1 MVTVWREEVAMK
13 SDIEIA
19 QAARPRPIV
28 EIAEAAGLREDELDL
43 YGRYKAKVLPAAFD
57 RLQSQPDGKLVL
69 VTAMTPTVAGEGKTT
84 TTVGL
89 GQALGAIGERAVVTI
104 REAAMGPVFGV
115 KGGAAGGGYSQVI
128 PMEDI
133 NLHFTGDMH
142 AITAANNLLA
152 ALIDNHLQQGNTL
165 GIDARRITWRRCL
178 DVNDRSLRQVI
189 IGLGG
194 PLEGTPRESGFD
206 ITPASEIMAI
216 FCLAE
221 DLFDLTVRLA
231 RIVVG
236 YTAAQKPVRA
246 SDLKAEGALTALLR
260 DALNPNLVQT
270 LEGGPALVHGG
281 PFGNIA
287 HGTNAIRA
295 TRLALKLGDYAL
307 IETGFGADLGFE
319 KFCDIVAP
327 QTGLEPNAAVIIAS
341 ARALKLH
348 GGVRKQELAAEDV
361 SAVRAGMPNLLRHV
375 SNVRRFGLPALV
387 AINIFPTDT
396 EAELAAVEGE
406 LEQAGVPAA
415 CSDIHARGGEG
426 GREMAM
432 ALVDLL
438 AREGSHFR
446 PLYPPDLPLREK
458 IETIATCIYG
468 ASGVDFVGTA
478 PRDLDRYE
486 KLGYGCLPICIAK
499 TQYSFSD
506 DPSRLNA
513 PNGFR
518 ISVRSAR
525 LSAGAGFV
533 VALTGDIMT
542 MPGLGKTPA
551 AERIGVGSDGRL
563 VGLD

>member
-1 MVTVWREEVAMK
+1 MK

-19 QAARPRPIV
+19 QAARPRPIT
-28 EIAEAAGLREDELDL
+28 EIAGRAGLIEDELEL

-57 RLQSQPDGKLVL
+57 RLRATPDGKLVL

-89 GQALGAIGERAVVTI
+89 GQALCAIGERAVVTI

-133 NLHFTGDMH
+133 NLHFTGDFH

-152 ALIDNHLQQGNTL
+152 AMIDNHLQQGNAL
-165 GIDARRITWRRCL
+165 SIDARRVTWRRCL
-178 DVNDRSLRQVI
+178 DVNDRSLRDVI
-189 IGLGG
+189 TGLGG
-194 PLEGTPRESGFD
+194 PTEGVPRESGFD

-216 FCLAE
+216 LCLAE
-221 DLFDLTVRLA
+221 DLPDLTARLG

-236 YTAAQKPVRA
+236 YTRANEPIRA
-246 SDLKAEGALTALLR
+246 SDLKAQGALTALLK
-260 DALNPNLVQT
+260 DALNPNLVQM

-287 HGTNAIRA
+287 HGTNSIRA
-295 TRLALKLGDYAL
+295 TRLALKLGGYAL
-307 IETGFGADLGFE
+307 VETGFGADLGFE
-319 KFCDIVAP
+319 KFCDIVAR
-327 QTGLEPNAAVIIAS
+327 QTGLNPDATVVIAS

-348 GGVRKQELAAEDV
+348 GGAHKKDLATEDV
-361 SAVRAGMPNLLRHV
+361 DAVRAGMPNLLRHV
-375 SNVRRFGLPALV
+375 DNVRLFGLPALV

-396 EAELAAVEGE
+396 EAELAAIEDGLARV
-406 LEQAGVPAA
+406 GVAA
-415 CSDIHARGGEG
+415 ARSDIHARGGEG
-426 GREMAM
+426 GRQMAA

-438 AREGSHFR
+438 GRERAEFR
-446 PLYPPDLPLREK
+446 LLYPDDLPLRQK
-458 IETIATCIYG
+458 IETVATRVYR
-468 ASGVDFVGTA
+468 AAGVDFVGTA
-478 PRDLDRYE
+478 PRDLERYE
-486 KLGYGCLPICIAK
+486 RLGYGALPVCLAK

-506 DPSRLNA
+506 DPAKLNA
-513 PNGFR
+513 PDGFR
-518 ISVRSAR
+518 LSVRSVR

-542 MPGLGKTPA
+542 MPGLGKVPA
-551 AERIGVGSDGRL
+551 AERIGVGPDGRII
-563 VGLD
+563 GLD

>member
-1 MVTVWREEVAMK
+1 MK

-19 QAARPRPIV
+19 QAARPRPIT
-28 EIAEAAGLREDELDL
+28 EIAGRAGLIEDELEL

-57 RLQSQPDGKLVL
+57 RLRATPDGKLVL

-89 GQALGAIGERAVVTI
+89 GQALCAIGERAVVTI

-133 NLHFTGDMH
+133 NLHFTGDFH

-152 ALIDNHLQQGNTL
+152 AMIDNHLQQGNAL
-165 GIDARRITWRRCL
+165 SIDARRVTWRRCL
-178 DVNDRSLRQVI
+178 DVNDRSLRGVI
-189 IGLGG
+189 TGLGG
-194 PLEGTPRESGFD
+194 PTEGVPRESGFD

-216 FCLAE
+216 LCLAE
-221 DLFDLTVRLA
+221 DLPDLTARLG

-236 YTAAQKPVRA
+236 YTRANEPIRA
-246 SDLKAEGALTALLR
+246 SDLKAQGALTALLK

-287 HGTNAIRA
+287 HGTNSIRA
-295 TRLALKLGDYAL
+295 TRLALKLGGYAL
-307 IETGFGADLGFE
+307 VETGFGADLGFE
-319 KFCDIVAP
+319 KFCDIVAR
-327 QTGLEPNAAVIIAS
+327 QTGLNPDATVVIAS

-348 GGVRKQELAAEDV
+348 GGAHKKDLATEDV
-361 SAVRAGMPNLLRHV
+361 DAVRVGMPNLLRHV
-375 SNVRRFGLPALV
+375 DNVRLFGLPALV

-396 EAELAAVEGE
+396 EAELAAIEDGLARV
-406 LEQAGVPAA
+406 AA
-415 CSDIHARGGEG
+415 ARSDIHARGGEG
-426 GREMAM
+426 GRQMAA

-438 AREGSHFR
+438 GRERAEFR
-446 PLYPPDLPLREK
+446 LLYPDDLPLRQK
-458 IETIATCIYG
+458 IETVATRVYR
-468 ASGVDFVGTA
+468 AAGVDFVGTA
-478 PRDLDRYE
+478 PRDLERYE
-486 KLGYGCLPICIAK
+486 RLGYGALPVCLAK

-506 DPSRLNA
+506 DPAKLNA
-513 PNGFR
+513 PDGFR
-518 ISVRSAR
+518 LSVRSVR

-542 MPGLGKTPA
+542 MPGLGKVPA
-551 AERIGVGSDGRL
+551 AERIGVGPDGRIT
-563 VGLD
+563 GLD

>member
-1 MVTVWREEVAMK
+1 MK

-19 QAARPRPIV
+19 QAARPRPIT
-28 EIAEAAGLREDELDL
+28 EIAGRAGLIEDELEL

-57 RLQSQPDGKLVL
+57 RLRATPDGKLVL

-89 GQALGAIGERAVVTI
+89 GQALCAIGERAVVTI

-133 NLHFTGDMH
+133 NLHFTGDFH

-152 ALIDNHLQQGNTL
+152 AMIDNHLQQGNAL
-165 GIDARRITWRRCL
+165 SIDARRVTWRRCL
-178 DVNDRSLRQVI
+178 DVNDRSLRDVI
-189 IGLGG
+189 TGLGG
-194 PLEGTPRESGFD
+194 PTEGVPRESGFD

-216 FCLAE
+216 LCLAE
-221 DLFDLTVRLA
+221 DLPDLTARLG

-236 YTAAQKPVRA
+236 YTRANEPIRA
-246 SDLKAEGALTALLR
+246 SDLKAQGALTALLK

-287 HGTNAIRA
+287 HGTNSIRA
-295 TRLALKLGDYAL
+295 TRLALKLGGYAL
-307 IETGFGADLGFE
+307 VETGFGADLGFE
-319 KFCDIVAP
+319 KFCDIVAR
-327 QTGLEPNAAVIIAS
+327 QTGLNPDATVVIAS

-348 GGVRKQELAAEDV
+348 GGAHKKDLATEDV
-361 SAVRAGMPNLLRHV
+361 DAVRAGMPNLLRHV
-375 SNVRRFGLPALV
+375 DNVRLFGLPALV

-396 EAELAAVEGE
+396 EAELAAIEDGLARV
-406 LEQAGVPAA
+406 GVAA
-415 CSDIHARGGEG
+415 ARSDIHARGGEG
-426 GREMAM
+426 GRQMAA

-438 AREGSHFR
+438 GRERAEFR
-446 PLYPPDLPLREK
+446 LLYPDDLPLRQK
-458 IETIATCIYG
+458 IETVATRVYR
-468 ASGVDFVGTA
+468 AAGVDFVGTA
-478 PRDLDRYE
+478 PRDLERYE
-486 KLGYGCLPICIAK
+486 RLGYGALPVCLAK

-506 DPSRLNA
+506 DPAKLNA
-513 PNGFR
+513 PDGFR
-518 ISVRSAR
+518 LSVRSVR

-542 MPGLGKTPA
+542 MPGLGKVPA
-551 AERIGVGSDGRL
+551 AERIGVGPDGRIT
-563 VGLD
+563 GLD

>member
-1 MVTVWREEVAMK
+1 MK

-19 QAARPRPIV
+19 QAARPRPIT
-28 EIAEAAGLREDELDL
+28 EIAGRAGLIEDELEL

-57 RLQSQPDGKLVL
+57 RLRATPDGKLVL

-89 GQALGAIGERAVVTI
+89 GQALCAIGERAVVTI

-133 NLHFTGDMH
+133 NLHFTGDFH

-152 ALIDNHLQQGNTL
+152 AMIDNHLQQGNAL
-165 GIDARRITWRRCL
+165 SIDARRVTWRRCL
-178 DVNDRSLRQVI
+178 DVNDRSLRDVI
-189 IGLGG
+189 TGLGG
-194 PLEGTPRESGFD
+194 PTEGVPRESGFD

-216 FCLAE
+216 LCLAE
-221 DLFDLTVRLA
+221 DLPDLTARLG

-236 YTAAQKPVRA
+236 YTRANEPIRA
-246 SDLKAEGALTALLR
+246 SDLKAQGALTALLK

-287 HGTNAIRA
+287 HGTNSIRA
-295 TRLALKLGDYAL
+295 TRLALKLGGYAL
-307 IETGFGADLGFE
+307 VETGFGADLGFE
-319 KFCDIVAP
+319 KFCDIVAR
-327 QTGLEPNAAVIIAS
+327 QTGLNPDATVVIAS

-348 GGVRKQELAAEDV
+348 GGAHKKDLATEDV
-361 SAVRAGMPNLLRHV
+361 DAVRAGMPNLLRHV
-375 SNVRRFGLPALV
+375 DNVRLFGLPALV

-396 EAELAAVEGE
+396 EAELAAIEDGLTRV
-406 LEQAGVPAA
+406 GVAA
-415 CSDIHARGGEG
+415 ARSDIHARGGEG
-426 GREMAM
+426 GRQMAA

-438 AREGSHFR
+438 GRERAEFR
-446 PLYPPDLPLREK
+446 LLYPDDLPLRQK
-458 IETIATCIYG
+458 IETVATRVYR
-468 ASGVDFVGTA
+468 AAGVDFVGTA
-478 PRDLDRYE
+478 PRDLERYE
-486 KLGYGCLPICIAK
+486 RLGYGALPVCLAK

-506 DPSRLNA
+506 DPAKLNA
-513 PNGFR
+513 PDGFR
-518 ISVRSAR
+518 LSVRSVR

-542 MPGLGKTPA
+542 MPGLGKVPA
-551 AERIGVGSDGRL
+551 AERIGVGPDGRIT
-563 VGLD
+563 GLD

>member
-1 MVTVWREEVAMK
+1 MK

-19 QAARPRPIV
+19 QAATLRPIMDV
-28 EIAEAAGLREDELDL
+28 GTEAGLHEDELEL
-43 YGRYKAKVLPAAFD
+43 YGRYKAKVLPYAFD
-57 RLQSQPDGKLVL
+57 RLRSQPDGKLVL

-89 GQALGAIGERAVVTI
+89 AQALCKIGKRAVATI

-152 ALIDNHLQQGNTL
+152 AVIDNHLQQGNAL
-165 GIDARRITWRRCL
+165 GIDPRRITWRRCL

-194 PLEGTPRESGFD
+194 PTEGLPRETGFD
-206 ITPASEIMAI
+206 ITPASEVMAV
-216 FCLAE
+216 FCLSE
-221 DLFDLTVRLA
+221 DLADLTRRVG
-231 RIVVG
+231 RIVIG
-236 YTAAQKPVRA
+236 YTRA
-246 SDLKAEGALTALLR
+246 REPIRVSDLKAEGALTALLR
-260 DALNPNLVQT
+260 DALSPNLVQT
-270 LEGGPALVHGG
+270 LEGGPALIHGG

-287 HGTNAIRA
+287 HGTNTIRA
-295 TRLALKLGDYAL
+295 TRLGRKLGDYAL
-307 IETGFGADLGFE
+307 VETGFGADLGFE

-327 QTGLEPNAAVIIAS
+327 QTGLQPDAAVIIAS
-341 ARALKLH
+341 VRALKLH
-348 GGVRKQELAAEDV
+348 GGVNKKDLASENVD
-361 SAVRAGMPNLLRHV
+361 AVRAGMPNLRRHV
-375 SNVRRFGLPALV
+375 ANVDKFGVPALV
-387 AINIFPTDT
+387 AINVFPTDT
-396 EAELAAVEGE
+396 EPELAAVEEE
-406 LEQAGVPAA
+406 LRDAGITAA
-415 CSDIHARGGEG
+415 RSSIHADGGEG
-426 GREMAM
+426 GREMAL
-432 ALVDLL
+432 ALDDLL
-438 AREGSHFR
+438 AREHTRFR
-446 PLYPPDLPLREK
+446 PLYEEDTPLRQK
-458 IETIATCIYG
+458 IETIASCIYG
-468 ASGVDFVGTA
+468 AGGVDFVGTA

-486 KLGYGCLPICIAK
+486 KLGYGDLPICMAK

-506 DPSRLNA
+506 DPTKLNV
-513 PNGFR
+513 PEGFR

-551 AERIGVGSDGRL
+551 AERIGVEADGRI

>member
-1 MVTVWREEVAMK
+1 MDMDVVSSMK

-19 QAARPRPIV
+19 QAARPRLIV
-28 EIAEAAGLREDELDL
+28 EIAGRAGLLEDELEL

-57 RLQSQPDGKLVL
+57 RLRATPDGKLVL

-89 GQALGAIGERAVVTI
+89 GQALCAIGARAVVTI

-133 NLHFTGDMH
+133 NLHFTGDFH

-152 ALIDNHLQQGNTL
+152 AMIDNHLQQGNAL
-165 GIDARRITWRRCL
+165 SIDARRVTWRRCL
-178 DVNDRSLRQVI
+178 DVNDRSLRGVI
-189 IGLGG
+189 TGLGG
-194 PLEGTPRESGFD
+194 PAEGVPRESGFD

-216 FCLAE
+216 LCLAE
-221 DLFDLTVRLA
+221 DLPDLTARLG

-236 YTAAQKPVRA
+236 YTRANEPIRA
-246 SDLKAEGALTALLR
+246 SDLKAQGALTALLK

-281 PFGNIA
+281 PFGYIA
-287 HGTNAIRA
+287 HGTNSIRA
-295 TRLALKLGDYAL
+295 TRLALKLGGYAL
-307 IETGFGADLGFE
+307 VETGFGADLGFE
-319 KFCDIVAP
+319 KFCDIVAR
-327 QTGLEPNAAVIIAS
+327 QTGLTPDAAVVIAS

-348 GGVRKQELAAEDV
+348 GGAHKKELATEDV
-361 SAVRAGMPNLLRHV
+361 DAVRAGMPNLLRHV
-375 SNVRRFGLPALV
+375 DNVRLFGLPALV

-396 EAELAAVEGE
+396 EAELAAIEDGLARV
-406 LEQAGVPAA
+406 GVAA
-415 CSDIHARGGEG
+415 ARSDIHARGGEG
-426 GREMAM
+426 GRRMAA

-438 AREGSHFR
+438 GRERAEFR
-446 PLYPPDLPLREK
+446 PLYPDDMPLRQK
-458 IETIATCIYG
+458 IETVATRVYR
-468 ASGVDFVGTA
+468 AAGVDFVGTA
-478 PRDLDRYE
+478 PRDLERYE
-486 KLGYGCLPICIAK
+486 RLGYGALPVCVAK

-506 DPSRLNA
+506 DPAKLNA
-513 PNGFR
+513 PDGFR
-518 ISVRSAR
+518 LSVRSVR

-542 MPGLGKTPA
+542 MPGLGKVPA
-551 AERIGVGSDGRL
+551 AERIGVGPDGRII
-563 VGLD
+563 GLD